1 MKKLAIALLV
11 CWAAAQA
18 GAAQSPQLHWMTS
31 LPKAQAK
38 AKAEHKLVMM
48 DFTGSDWCP
57 FCIRLKKNVLSSPE
71 FAKYAKEHLV
81 LVEVDFPHHKQ
92 QSAEVKQANR
102 DLAQKYGIQGF
113 PTIVVLDSKGKH
125 VTSVVGYDGSSPSAY
140 VAQLKAQ
147 VKAKLK
153 EAS

>member
-1 MKKLAIALLV
+1 MKKLAIALLA
-11 CWAAAQA
+11 CWAVAQA
-18 GAAQSPQLHWMTS
+18 GAAQLNWMTS

-57 FCIRLKKNVLSSPE
+57 FCIRLKKTVLSSPE

-81 LVEVDFPHHKQ
+81 LVEVDFPHNKQ
-92 QSAEVKQANR
+92 QSAEVKKANR
-102 DLAQKYGIQGF
+102 ELAQKYEIQGF
-113 PTIVVLDSKGKH
+113 PTIVVLNSDGKK
-125 VTSVVGYDGSSPSAY
+125 VASVVGYDGSSPTTYLAH
-140 VAQLKAQ
+140 LKAK
-147 VKAKLK
+147 VK

>member
-1 MKKLAIALLV
+1 MKKLAIAFLA
-11 CWAAAQA
+11 CWAVAQA
-18 GAAQSPQLHWMTS
+18 DAAQLHWMTS

-57 FCIRLKKNVLSSPE
+57 YCIRLKKNVLSSPE
-71 FAKYAKEHLV
+71 FTKYAKEHLV
-81 LVEVDFPHHKQ
+81 LVEVDFPHRKQ
-92 QSAEVKQANR
+92 QSAEVKQANQE
-102 DLAQKYGIQGF
+102 LAQKYGIGGF
-113 PTIVVLDSKGKH
+113 PTIVILNSEGKK

-140 VAQLKAQ
+140 IAQLKTE
-147 VKAKLK
+147 VKAGLK